1 MKQIVLIIGSLY
13 GLLSVILGAFVAH
26 TFKKLL
32 PPDKSPSL
40 DTGGRYQMYHS
51 ILLSVIGFVLSF
63 TTLIER

>member
-32 PPDKSPSL
+32 PPDK
-40 DTGGRYQMYHS
+40 
-51 ILLSVIGFVLSF
+51 
-63 TTLIER
+63 